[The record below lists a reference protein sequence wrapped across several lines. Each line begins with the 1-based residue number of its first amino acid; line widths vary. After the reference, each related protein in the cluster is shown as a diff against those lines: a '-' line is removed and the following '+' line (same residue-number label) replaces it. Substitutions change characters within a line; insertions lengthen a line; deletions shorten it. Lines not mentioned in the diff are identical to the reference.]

1 MRIKVYNITLIYGRI
16 AEISAPYG
24 SDCVGHN
31 GLSRGRY
38 HVPQNVLLVVYTSS
52 VGFLSQN

>member
-31 GLSRGRY
+31 GLSRY